1 MAIKVNLLPRDAAA
15 ARPGR
20 AGLGISMPGVSMGGG
35 LVVQI
40 MTGALALVIVG
51 LAVMGFLA
59 WNAKAGF
66 AKEVTGLKARNEAL
80 KSQLTELQQAEEAKL
95 EIQRRLDAI
104 GRVVKS
110 QGVPVATLGGV
121 LKAVPTGVWLT
132 SFELKPQEA
141 KVRLE
146 PGRPAVAASSETLGR
161 LEAKKAE
168 VGAPP
173 TAAGAGGPAR
183 EVTQLVGYSVVLKG
197 RAFNN
202 FQIADF
208 MENLRKVGLF
218 SDVDFVV
225 TQAERV
231 EQTRV
236 VAFEVTASVK
246 L

>member
-1 MAIKVNLLPRDAAA
+1 
-15 ARPGR
+15 
-20 AGLGISMPGVSMGGG
+20 
-35 LVVQI
+35 

-51 LAVMGFLA
+51 LAVIGFLA

-66 AKEVTGLKARNEAL
+66 AKEVTGLKARNDAL
-80 KSQLTELQQAEEAKL
+80 KSQLTELQQAEEAKR

-121 LKAVPTGVWLT
+121 LKAVPAGVWLT
-132 SFELKPQEA
+132 SFELKPREA
-141 KVRLE
+141 KVKLE
-146 PGRPAVAASSETLGR
+146 PGRLAVAASSETLGR
-161 LEAKKAE
+161 LEAKKSE
-168 VGAPP
+168 VGVTLPS
-173 TAAGAGGPAR
+173 AGAGVAR

-202 FQIADF
+202 FQVADF

-225 TQAERV
+225 TLAERV